1 MPLLGSP
8 NTERNIIMKNTY
20 SIATRNAI
28 VEANLHLIDKVMR
41 RNCALIRAAHMD
53 RDDVYQQL
61 AVRLIKAVDSF
72 DPEKGALEQHISA
85 QLQYEML
92 SCKRPYRLHGLTG
105 LPVNYRGSQII
116 SFESIRD
123 GSRDADALLAA

>member
-1 MPLLGSP
+1 
-8 NTERNIIMKNTY
+8 MKNTY

-28 VEANLHLIDKVMR
+28 VEAHLHCIDKVIR
-41 RNCALIRAAHMD
+41 RNRALIRAAHMA

-72 DPEKGALEQHISA
+72 DPEKGTLEQHIYA

-92 SCKRPYRLHGLTG
+92 NCKRPYRLHGVTG
-105 LPVNYRGSQII
+105 LPANYRGCQIVSI
-116 SFESIRD
+116 ESIRE
-123 GSRDADALLAA
+123 GSRDADALIAA